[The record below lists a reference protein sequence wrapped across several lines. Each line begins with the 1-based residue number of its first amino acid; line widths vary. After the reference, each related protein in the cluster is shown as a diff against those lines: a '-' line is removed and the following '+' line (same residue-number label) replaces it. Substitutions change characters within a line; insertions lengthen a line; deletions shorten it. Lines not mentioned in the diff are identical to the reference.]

1 MDTVSN
7 IPSLLEVSSLSTKIA
22 FFSFVAAKITGIC
35 AMFSLFGPS
44 RDLARN
50 LLVSAASFLFISL
63 FFCLYDWAR
72 NNRATEKSL
81 DLDKTLKD
89 LISQGKL
96 EELLILAAKTKENKQ

>member
-1 MDTVSN
+1 
-7 IPSLLEVSSLSTKIA
+7 
-22 FFSFVAAKITGIC
+22 
-35 AMFSLFGPS
+35 
-44 RDLARN
+44 
-50 LLVSAASFLFISL
+50 
-63 FFCLYDWAR
+63 LYDWAR